1 VVGFFF
7 VFYGDVEAL
16 AVGFGDV
23 NRKFGVGGA
32 CGEGFDIILAAKSG
46 DGPCEGVLNGEDCCA
61 VFF

>member
-1 VVGFFF
+1 MLAAWNVPNSGRVVWC
-7 VFYGDVEAL
+7 
-16 AVGFGDV
+16 
-23 NRKFGVGGA
+23 KFGVGGA